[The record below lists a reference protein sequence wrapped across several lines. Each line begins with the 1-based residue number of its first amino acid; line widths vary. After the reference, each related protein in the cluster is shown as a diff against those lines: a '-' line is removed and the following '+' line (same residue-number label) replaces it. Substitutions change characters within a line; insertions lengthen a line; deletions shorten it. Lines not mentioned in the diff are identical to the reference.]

1 MLKDYPQKLT
11 LTNDSDIEA
20 DFHAF
25 TKNKVSIFK
34 PIQKHGIIRPKE
46 SCEIEVLCCADDA
59 VKVNDVL
66 HFVIKEGDDV
76 EVQLRAKGIGS
87 TLFCKD
93 DLTYINMGVNY
104 TFRKVTKEIFVENK
118 GRKPQKLVWTLKK
131 PQ

>member
-1 MLKDYPQKLT
+1 VAFSEGPKVKTSKTEIDFGGVEVLRDYSQKLT

-46 SCEIEVLCCADDA
+46 SCEIEILCSADDA

-76 EVQLRAKGIGS
+76 EV
-87 TLFCKD
+87 
-93 DLTYINMGVNY
+93 
-104 TFRKVTKEIFVENK
+104 
-118 GRKPQKLVWTLKK
+118 
-131 PQ
+131 